1 MAQAGAGASK
11 ITIEEEEPRL
21 QQIQGVPT
29 ADTGV
34 VGITERGPVG
44 VATLITA
51 HEEYV
56 RIFGNDIANGNV
68 SHAVRGF
75 FAEGGQRMYV
85 VRTVHYTNVDTPAT
99 KTSAA
104 ATRNIPTGA
113 TAPSAGTVLGSAAA
127 PFLLASGDTLQVAI
141 DGGGPATATF
151 TGVAPFR
158 ETTGAGP
165 YALSNAQTLTVS
177 IDGGLVQTITF
188 LTAEFVSI
196 GAATRAEVAA
206 VINAKITGAVA
217 TDTGTRVRITSDRK
231 GTSGGVNVTGGSAN
245 AVLLFTTGNTAGT
258 GNVANIAAV
267 TVAEVKTIVEAAV
280 AGSLVVDVAGKV
292 RISSTTT
299 GPSSSVAVQAGST
312 ADDELG
318 LDNAT
323 HSGATG
329 AAVDTLTV
337 DGRYDGAYANL
348 ISIRIAAATNGVAG
362 EFDLQVLDDGRVTA
376 TFVNVSMDPAHP
388 RYVVSVVNDE
398 TTGSYLVVVTDLG
411 VSGTATER
419 RPANGTY
426 GPLTGGDDG
435 LSGLVDADYIG
446 SAAGKTGLY
455 ALDTVESLSLLIVP
469 GAATSAVHNA
479 MLSYCE
485 VWRNMS
491 VFAVLDIPAGLTAEQ
506 ANTYVETTAAIL
518 ESSEFGEIH
527 WPRVKVLNPNTAV
540 FGTAAQIVVPA
551 SGIICGVK
559 ARGDAVLG
567 GVYQP
572 AAGIERG
579 IMRSVLGFE
588 TDEVLDERK
597 RDLVFPKR
605 INPLTTGDGLPRYID
620 GSRTLKSTG
629 NFPYS
634 SERRGVIFI
643 EQSVKRGLQF
653 ARHSN
658 NTPDLRARC
667 DRSVRNFLRQEMKKK
682 AFRSMDPDTAFFVDF
697 GDGLNTDAVIFA
709 GQLIG
714 RIGLATNKP
723 AEFIV
728 LRLSQDTR
736 ALEAELAG

>member
-34 VGITERGPVG
+34 VGVCERGPVG
-44 VATLITA
+44 VATLITS

-56 RIFGNDIANGNV
+56 RIFGNDTADGFV

-85 VRTVHYTNVDTPAT
+85 VRTTHYGSVDDADTR
-99 KTSAA
+99 TSEQASKV
-104 ATRNIPTGA
+104 IQTGA
-113 TAPSAGTVLGSAAA
+113 TAPTAGTVLGTNLA
-127 PFLLASGDTLQVAI
+127 PFALTNGDDLAIVV
-141 DGGGPATATF
+141 DGGSPATATF
-151 TGVAPFR
+151 SATAAYRGS
-158 ETTGAGP
+158 GGSGP
-165 YALSNAQTLTVS
+165 YALSNGQTLTVS
-177 IDGGLVQTITF
+177 VDGGPVQTISF
-188 LTAEFVSI
+188 LTAEFGTI
-196 GAATRAEVAA
+196 GAATKAEVAA
-206 VINAKITGAVA
+206 VINAKIVGATCDGSGPSV
-217 TDTGTRVRITSDRK
+217 VITSDRK
-231 GTSGGVNVTGGSAN
+231 GTGSSINVTGGTAN
-245 AVLLFTTGNTAGT
+245 GALGFTTGAVAGT
-258 GNVANIAAV
+258 GNVSDISAV

-280 AGSLVVDVAGKV
+280 AGVVVTDVGGAV
-292 RISSTTT
+292 RISSTSS
-299 GPSSSVAVQAGST
+299 GPSSSVLVQASST

-323 HSGATG
+323 HSGTTG
-329 AAVDTLTV
+329 AAVNTLTISA
-337 DGRYDGAYANL
+337 RYEGAYGNL
-348 ISIRIAAATNGVAG
+348 VSVKIGNATNGNAA

-376 TFVNVSMDPAHP
+376 TFPNLSMDSSSP
-388 RYVVSVVNDE
+388 RYVETIVNDE
-398 TTGSYLVVVTDLG
+398 TTGSRLVVAADLG
-411 VSGTATER
+411 ITGTAAER
-419 RPANGTY
+419 RPANGTH

-435 LSGLVDADYIG
+435 LSGINDADYIG
-446 SAAGKTGLY
+446 SAAGGTGLY
-455 ALDTVESLSLLIVP
+455 ALDKVESLSLLIVP
-469 GAATSAVHNA
+469 GIATSAVHNA

-491 VFAVLDIPAGLTAEQ
+491 VFAVLDPPASQSAEQ
-506 ANTYVETTAAIL
+506 IVTYVETTAALL

-527 WPRVKVLNPNTAV
+527 WPRVKVLNPNRAV
-540 FGTAAQIVVPA
+540 FGNVDQIVVPP
-551 SGIICGVK
+551 SGIVCGVK
-559 ARGDAVLG
+559 ARGDAPLG
-567 GVYQP
+567 GVYKP

-579 IMRSVLGFE
+579 VMKSVLGFE

-605 INPLTTGDGLPRYID
+605 INPLTTGDGLPRFID

-643 EQSVKRGLQF
+643 EQSIKRGLRF
-653 ARHSN
+653 ACHSN
-658 NTPDLRARC
+658 NTPELRARC
-667 DRSVRNFLRQEMKKK
+667 DRSVRNFLRLEMKKG

-697 GDGLNTDAVIFA
+697 GDALNTDAVIFA

-714 RIGLATNKP
+714 RVGLATNKP

-728 LRLSQDTR
+728 LRFSQDTR

>member
-29 ADTGV
+29 ADTGA
-34 VGITERGPVG
+34 VGVTERGPVG
-44 VATLITA
+44 VQTLITA

-56 RIFGNDIANGNV
+56 RIFGNDVANGNV

-85 VRTVHYTNVDTPAT
+85 VRTVHYTNVDNPAT

-113 TAPSAGTVLGSAAA
+113 TAPSSGTVLGASSA
-127 PFLLASGDTLQVAI
+127 PFLLVSGDTLDVAI
-141 DGGGPATATF
+141 DGGGAATATF
-151 TGVAPFR
+151 TAAAAFR
-158 ETTGAGP
+158 ETAGAGP
-165 YALSNAQTLTVS
+165 FALVNAQTLTVS
-177 IDGGLVQTITF
+177 IDGGPVQTIAF

-217 TDTGTRVRITSDRK
+217 TDTGTTVRITSDRK
-231 GTSGGVNVTGGSAN
+231 GTGSGVNVTGGTAN
-245 AVLLFTTGNTAGT
+245 GALAFTTGNIAGT
-258 GNVANIAAV
+258 GNVSNITAV

-280 AGSLVVDVAGKV
+280 AGSVVTDVGGKV
-292 RISSTTT
+292 RISSVTT
-299 GPSSSVAVQAGST
+299 GPSSSVLVQASST

-318 LDNAT
+318 FDNAT
-323 HSGATG
+323 HSGSTG
-329 AAVDTLTV
+329 AATDTLKV

-348 ISIRIAAATNGVAG
+348 VSIKIAAATNGDASL
-362 EFDLQVLDDGRVTA
+362 FDLQVLDDGRVTA
-376 TFVNVSMDPAHP
+376 TFPNVSMDEANP
-388 RYVVSVVNDE
+388 RYVETIVNDT

-411 VSGTATER
+411 ITGTATER

-435 LSGLVDADYIG
+435 LSGLTDADYIG

-455 ALDTVESLSLLIVP
+455 ALDAVETLSLLTVP
-469 GAATSAVHNA
+469 GVSTSAVHNA

-491 VFAVLDIPAGLTAEQ
+491 VFAVLDIPAGLTAAQ
-506 ANTYVETTAAIL
+506 AVTYVETTAAIL

-527 WPRVKVLNPNTAV
+527 WPRVKVLNPNRTV
-540 FGTAAQIVVPA
+540 FGNVDQIVVPP

-559 ARGDAVLG
+559 ARGDAPLG
-567 GVYQP
+567 GVYKP

-605 INPLTTGDGLPRYID
+605 INPLTTGDGLPRFID
-620 GSRTLKSTG
+620 GVRTLKSTG

-658 NTPDLRARC
+658 NTPELRARA
-667 DRSVRNFLRQEMKKK
+667 DRSVRNFLRQEMKKG

-697 GDGLNTDAVIFA
+697 GEALNTDAVIFA

-728 LRLSQDTR
+728 LRFSQDTR